1 MCSADLGAAAG
12 FAEEPV
18 DRRVVAICG
27 VKNSGKTTL
36 IRELLKVLAGRGV
49 RTAVIKHDGHD
60 FTCDIPGT
68 DSYQFSAA
76 GAYGVAVYS
85 DNRMFVHKKG
95 TGEQAGQLT
104 ALFPEADLILIE
116 GKKDSSYPKVEVIR
130 RQISDGPV
138 SHPAGRFLIVTDWES
153 GHFSE
158 ETAGLEEI
166 ERIADRL
173 LREIRLPN
181 FKCGR

>member
-1 MCSADLGAAAG
+1 MCSTDLGIAAG
-12 FAEEPV
+12 FAKEPA

-36 IRELLKVLAGRGV
+36 IRKLLKVLTNRGI

-95 TGEQAGQLT
+95 TGEQIAQLI

-116 GKKDSSYPKVEVIR
+116 GMKDSTYSKIEVIR

-138 SHPAGRFLIVTDWES
+138 SHPTGRFLIVTDWEP

-166 ERIADRL
+166 ERIADSL
-173 LREIRLPN
+173 LREIAS
-181 FKCGR
+181 